1 MNGLSFIYKHVILID
16 LSSIYI
22 YIFDRSRIVL
32 YFIFAQIFLRIGTKC
47 GGCISLIDISV
58 KTEMV
63 EKR

>member
-16 LSSIYI
+16 LSNIYI

-32 YFIFAQIFLRIGTKC
+32 YFIFAQIFLRIDTKC
-47 GGCISLIDISV
+47 GGCISFDISV

>member
-16 LSSIYI
+16 LSNI
-22 YIFDRSRIVL
+22 YIFDRSRIIL